1 MNKWHE
7 ETVYKNTHTDTDK
20 WPEIINN
27 PSLPNNNQQIKI
39 VQFFNNKITQTEKS
53 IFTAFGDSGFFTM
66 LVGV

>member
-39 VQFFNNKITQTEKS
+39 V
-53 IFTAFGDSGFFTM
+53 
-66 LVGV
+66 